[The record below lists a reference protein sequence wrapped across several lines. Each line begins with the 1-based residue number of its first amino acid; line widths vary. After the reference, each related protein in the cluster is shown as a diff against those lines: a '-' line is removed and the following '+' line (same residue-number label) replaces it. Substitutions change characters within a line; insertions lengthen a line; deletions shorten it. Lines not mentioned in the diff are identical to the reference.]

1 MNNRKPSP
9 FYPFRDM
16 MFRMLCGHHF
26 IADLAALFFKKKPN
40 FSQEKVDVMQ

>member
-26 IADLAALFFKKKPN
+26 IADLAALFFKKTKFP
-40 FSQEKVDVMQ
+40 QEKVDVMQ